1 VADSLFINEK
11 ATGFTVEPAHTS
23 TPLATPGTQA
33 DAIAWA
39 KKNHPTS
46 PLHVARV
53 RHLSDKRIPDHW
65 RWVE

>member
-1 VADSLFINEK
+1 VTDSLFINEK

-23 TPLATPGTQA
+23 MPLATLATQA

-39 KKNHPTS
+39 EKNHPGS

-65 RWVE
+65 RRV

>member
-1 VADSLFINEK
+1 VADRRFINEK
-11 ATGFTVEPAHTS
+11 STGFTVEPAHTS
-23 TPLATPGTQA
+23 TPPATLSTQA

-39 KKNHPTS
+39 KKHHPTS

-65 RWVE
+65 RRV